1 MKKLFLLIMI
11 VFVAVTAANA
21 RDKYYRDA
29 SVLPVAAQTQLKK
42 AFKAQVSLI
51 KVDKSLGRVNEYEV
65 VLADGTEIEF
75 DRAGNWK
82 SVEVGKGAEVPAAI
96 VPESIRKYV
105 KKTQKQKIVGIE
117 KGRSHYEVELANGV
131 DMIFDF
137 SGNFVRYDD

>member
-1 MKKLFLLIMI
+1 MKKLVLLIMI
-11 VFVAVTAANA
+11 VFAAVSAASA
-21 RDKYYRDA
+21 RDNYYRDA

-42 AFKAQVSLI
+42 AFKARVNLV

-82 SVEVGKGAEVPAAI
+82 SVEVGKGAEVPSAI
-96 VPESIRKYV
+96 VPEAIRKYV
-105 KKTQKQKIVGIE
+105 KKTQNQKIVGIE
-117 KGRSHYEVELANGV
+117 KDRRHYEVELANGV
-131 DMIFDF
+131 EMIFDL